1 MGRFLPLTMPVQQVI
16 DRQYSSRTVSED
28 LGFRIE
34 SLKIQ
39 NEIIPVEY
47 VCDDLNLDRKTK
59 FSHNFCNTI
68 FCIKPYVPTEPRRD
82 PSNCWVNCCLDLYEE
97 K

>member
-47 VCDDLNLDRKTK
+47 V
-59 FSHNFCNTI
+59 
-68 FCIKPYVPTEPRRD
+68 
-82 PSNCWVNCCLDLYEE
+82 
-97 K
+97 